1 MRLQKAWRPTGE
13 SSEIRSR
20 ALTMVRCAFMLR
32 GFEYNQWEKVF
43 AMSALFMWDGY
54 CYADGVTAGDYC

>member
-32 GFEYNQWEKVF
+32 GFEYNQ
-43 AMSALFMWDGY
+43 
-54 CYADGVTAGDYC
+54 